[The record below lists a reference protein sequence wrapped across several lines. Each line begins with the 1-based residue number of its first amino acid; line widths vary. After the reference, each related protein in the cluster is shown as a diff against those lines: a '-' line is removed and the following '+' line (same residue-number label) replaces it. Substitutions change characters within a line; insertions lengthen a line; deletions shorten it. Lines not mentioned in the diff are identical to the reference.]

1 MDMRFEIWDIKNKY
15 KSGSHKKLLRESV
28 KYTLEFVRMQVS
40 RWDKGG
46 SEQADHIV
54 EKEVKI
60 IN

>member
-1 MDMRFEIWDIKNKY
+1 MEMRFEIWDIKDKY
-15 KSGSHKKLLRESV
+15 KSGSHKRLLRESV
-28 KYTLEFVRMQVS
+28 KYGLELVRVQES
-40 RWDKGG
+40 RWDKGD